1 MAHALIS
8 GSDPHVLEGRQK
20 LTVSRGGFVYT
31 VEARGAQ
38 ITYTVSD
45 ATDSITV
52 PVRWTIGA
60 NAHTWVLQYNGRL
73 YESLVSYYP
82 GLPGLDV
89 TTGDER
95 VKPATL
101 LEALGRELGPQEQV
115 KCFGCHSPSS
125 VSGNQLFIEK
135 ATTGL
140 QCEHCHQDAA
150 AHVEALA
157 QGKAGVKPKRL
168 GEFTS
173 EQISEFC
180 GRCHRTWDDVMNGAL
195 RGPIDVRF
203 QPYRQANSKCY
214 DGVDRRL
221 SCIGCHDPHREVVRG
236 AAAYDAKCLACHAAG
251 ATSANA
257 VSCPVAKSGCTTCH
271 MPKIDVPG
279 MHQQFTDHQIRIVH
293 AGEPY
298 PD

>member
-1 MAHALIS
+1 MGHALIA
-8 GSDPHVLEGRQK
+8 GADPRVLGERRK
-20 LTVSRGGFVYT
+20 LTLSKPPFLYV
-31 VEARGAQ
+31 VEARGGQ
-38 ITYTVSD
+38 ITYTVSEG
-45 ATDSITV
+45 ANSITV
-52 PVRWTIGA
+52 PIRWTIGA

-82 GLPGLDV
+82 ALKGLDT

-95 VKPATL
+95 VKPATV
-101 LEALGRELGPQEQV
+101 LEALGRELGAQEQR
-115 KCFGCHSPSS
+115 KCFGCHAPAS
-125 VSGNQLFIEK
+125 VIDNQLFVEK
-135 ATTGL
+135 ATGGL
-140 QCEHCHQDAA
+140 RCEHCHQDAA
-150 AHVEALA
+150 AHLESIS
-157 QGKAGVKPKRL
+157 QGKADLKPRRL
-168 GEFTS
+168 GQLSS

-195 RGPIDVRF
+195 RGPVDVRF

-236 AAAYDAKCLACHAAG
+236 AAAYDSKCLACHTAA
-251 ATSANA
+251 ASAA
-257 VSCPVAKSGCTTCH
+257 SCPVAKSGCTTCH
-271 MPKIDVPG
+271 MPKVEVPG
-279 MHQQFTDHQIRIVH
+279 MHQAFTDHQIRIVH